1 MKEEIITLIILGIIA
16 VMLIIQIIFRM
27 KFKRDMYIEH
37 LKHYESGTSYLD
49 DDVLKKLFDITYDK
63 KD

>member
-1 MKEEIITLIILGIIA
+1 MKEEITLIILGIIA

-37 LKHYESGTSYLD
+37 LKHYQSGTSYLD
-49 DDVLKKLFDITYDK
+49 DEIMEKLFDIDGET

>member
-1 MKEEIITLIILGIIA
+1 MNKEEITLIILVIIA
-16 VMLIIQIIFRM
+16 VMLIIQTIFRM

-37 LKHYESGTSYLD
+37 LKHYKSGTSVYD
-49 DDVLKKLFDITYDK
+49 DEVIIKLFDIDDK

>member
-1 MKEEIITLIILGIIA
+1 MKEIITLIILGIIS

-27 KFKRDMYIEH
+27 KFKRDMYIER

-49 DDVLKKLFDITYDK
+49 DKIMEKLFNINEDEED
-63 KD
+63 

>member
-1 MKEEIITLIILGIIA
+1 MNKEEITLIILVIIA
-16 VMLIIQIIFRM
+16 VMLIIQTIFRM

-37 LKHYESGTSYLD
+37 LKHYESGTSVYD
-49 DDVLKKLFDITYDK
+49 DEVIIKLFDIDDK

>member
-1 MKEEIITLIILGIIA
+1 MKEIITLIILGIIS

-49 DDVLKKLFDITYDK
+49 DKIMKKLFNINEDEED
-63 KD
+63 

>member
-1 MKEEIITLIILGIIA
+1 MKEIITLIILGIIS

-49 DDVLKKLFDITYDK
+49 DKIMEKLFNINEDEED
-63 KD
+63 